1 MKEAEKD
8 EGNIEYKLIL
18 LRDDQKTIEHLAT
31 QMRYRLNEGGGEAFY
46 EIGVSD
52 DGDPVG
58 LDDKELE
65 LSLNVLEKAAKLVGA
80 KCRLLR
86 VGTGRLGKI
95 AEVHI
100 RVSREGNLPIFLEI
114 PLLGNVDAGKSSLVG
129 VLSTGELDN
138 GRGLAMSKVARYVH
152 EVKTGRTSS
161 ISTHPVGFSEDG
173 CIVNHSLTSPLDESQ
188 VFLKSS
194 KIINLIDLG
203 GHEKYLRTT
212 LKGIM
217 GRTPDYTLLII
228 GANAGVIGTT
238 KEHLGIAIALKIPIV
253 LVITKIDM
261 VDHERIEYV
270 LNDVLKLLK
279 MPGVDKIPLV
289 VRGIDDVSVAVKTIQ
304 SGRVTPVFLISNK
317 TGEGLDLLK
326 LFLNLLPPRMR
337 WEEKLDKPFMMYV
350 DDKFNVKGVG
360 VVVSGVVLQGSIGID
375 DYVQIGPF
383 DDGSSRLV
391 KIKSIH
397 LHRIP
402 VQRVFPGQDVCLAL
416 SNIEYD
422 EVLKGMCVLDK
433 SEVLKPVRIFEAKV
447 TVLHHPTT
455 IWRGYNAVIHIHT
468 VRQAA
473 ELVDSSREPLRTGIT
488 AHVKFSFKYRPV
500 YIRVGDWFVFREGRT
515 RGIGLVTAII
525 G

>member
-1 MKEAEKD
+1 LKEAERD
-8 EGNIEYKLIL
+8 EGNVEYKLVL
-18 LRDDQKTIEHLAT
+18 LKDDQKTIEHLAT

-52 DGDPVG
+52 DGNPVG
-58 LDDKELE
+58 LDDKALE
-65 LSLNVLEKAAKLVGA
+65 LSLNVLEKAAKLIGA

-95 AEVHI
+95 AEVHV
-100 RVSREGNLPIFLEI
+100 RVSREGNLPILLEI
-114 PLLGNVDAGKSSLVG
+114 PVIGNVDAGKSSLVG
-129 VLSTGELDN
+129 VLTTGELDN
-138 GRGLAMSKVARYVH
+138 GRGSAMSKVARYIH

-161 ISTHPVGFSEDG
+161 ISIHPIGFSEDG

-217 GRTPDYTLLII
+217 GRAPDYALLVV
-228 GANAGVIGTT
+228 GANAGVVGTT
-238 KEHLGIAIALKIPIV
+238 KEHLGIAVALKIPII
-253 LVITKIDM
+253 LVISKIDM
-261 VDHERIEYV
+261 VNHERIEYV
-270 LNDVLKLLK
+270 LDDVFKLLK
-279 MPGVDKIPLV
+279 MPGVDKIPIL
-289 VRGIDDVSVAVKTIQ
+289 VRGVDDISVAVKTIQ

-317 TGEGLDLLK
+317 TGEGLNLLK
-326 LFLNLLPPRMR
+326 LFLNLLPPRMK
-337 WEEKLDKPFMMYV
+337 WEEKLNEPFMMYV

-397 LHRIP
+397 LHRVP

-416 SNIEYD
+416 SNIEYG
-422 EVLKGMCVLDK
+422 EVLKGMCLLDK
-433 SEVLKPVRIFEAKV
+433 SEILKPVRVFEAKI
-447 TVLHHPTT
+447 TILHHPTT

-468 VRQAA
+468 IRQTA
-473 ELVDSSREPLRTGIT
+473 ELLESSREPLRTGVT
-488 AHVKFSFKYRPV
+488 AYVKFGFKYRPV
-500 YIRVGDWFVFREGRT
+500 YIRTGDWFVFREGRT
-515 RGIGLVTAII
+515 RGIGFVTNII
-525 G
+525 S

>member
-1 MKEAEKD
+1 MREAEKD
-8 EGNIEYKLIL
+8 EGNVEYKLLL

-31 QMRYRLNEGGGEAFY
+31 QIRYRLNEGGGEAFY

-52 DGDPVG
+52 DGDPIG
-58 LDDKELE
+58 LSDRELD
-65 LSLNVLEKAAKLVGA
+65 LSLSILERAAKLVGA
-80 KCRLLR
+80 RCKLLR

-100 RVSREGNLPIFLEI
+100 RVCREGNLPIFLEI

-129 VLSTGELDN
+129 VLSTGELDD
-138 GRGLAMSKVARYVH
+138 GRGLAMSKIARYIH

-161 ISTHPVGFSEDG
+161 ISVHPIGFSEDG
-173 CIVNHSLTSPLDESQ
+173 DIVNYGLTSPLDESQ

-203 GHEKYLRTT
+203 GHERYLRTT

-217 GRTPDYTLLII
+217 GRIPDYAILVV

-238 KEHLGIAIALKIPIV
+238 KEHLGIATALRIPII

-261 VDHERIEYV
+261 VNSEKIEQV
-270 LNDVLKLLK
+270 LSDIFKLLK

-289 VRGIDDVSVAVKTIQ
+289 IRGIDDVSVAVKTIQ

-317 TGEGLDLLK
+317 TGEGLNMLK

-383 DDGSSRLV
+383 NDGSSRLV
-391 KIKSIH
+391 RIKSIH
-397 LHRIP
+397 LHRTP

-422 EVLKGMCVLDK
+422 EVLKGMCILDK
-433 SEVLKPVRIFEAKV
+433 SEILKPVRVFEAKV

-455 IWRGYNAVIHIHT
+455 IWRGYNAVIHVHT
-468 VRQAA
+468 IRQTA
-473 ELVDSSREPLRTGIT
+473 ELVESSREPLRTGVT
-488 AHVKFSFKYRPV
+488 AYVKFSFKYRPV
-500 YIRVGDWFVFREGRT
+500 YIRAGDWFIFREGRT
-515 RGIGLVTAII
+515 RGIGIVTAIV

>member
-1 MKEAEKD
+1 
-8 EGNIEYKLIL
+8 
-18 LRDDQKTIEHLAT
+18 
-31 QMRYRLNEGGGEAFY
+31 MRYRLNEGGGEAFY

-52 DGDPVG
+52 DGDLIG
-58 LDDKELE
+58 LDDRELE

-86 VGTGRLGKI
+86 IGTGRVGKI

-129 VLSTGELDN
+129 VLSTGEMDD
-138 GRGLAMSKVARYVH
+138 GRGLAMRKVARYIH
-152 EVKTGRTSS
+152 EIKTGRTSS
-161 ISTHPVGFSEDG
+161 ISIHPIGFSEDG
-173 CIVNHSLTSPLDESQ
+173 DVVNHSLTSPLDESQ

-212 LKGIM
+212 LKGLM
-217 GRTPDYTLLII
+217 GRTPDYALLLV

-238 KEHLGIAIALKIPIV
+238 KEHLGIATALKIPIIMI
-253 LVITKIDM
+253 ITKIDM
-261 VDHERIEYV
+261 VSSEKIEQV
-270 LNDVLKLLK
+270 LNDVFKLLK
-279 MPGVDKIPLV
+279 MPGVDKIPLMI
-289 VRGIDDVSVAVKTIQ
+289 RGVDDISVAVKTIQ
-304 SGRVTPVFLISNK
+304 SGRVTPVFLVSNK
-317 TGEGLDLLK
+317 TGEGLNLLK

-350 DDKFNVKGVG
+350 EDKFNVKGVG
-360 VVVSGVVLQGSIGID
+360 VVVSGVVLQGSIGVD

-397 LHRIP
+397 LHRTP
-402 VQRVFPGQDVCLAL
+402 VQRVFPGQNVCLAL
-416 SNIEYD
+416 SSIEYD
-422 EVLKGMCVLDK
+422 EVLKGMCILDK
-433 SEVLKPVRIFEAKV
+433 SEVLRPVRIFEAKV
-447 TVLHHPTT
+447 TILHHPTT

-468 VRQAA
+468 IRQTA
-473 ELVDSSREPLRTGIT
+473 ELIESSREPLRTGVT
-488 AHVKFSFKYRPV
+488 SYVKFSFKYRPV
-500 YIRVGDWFVFREGRT
+500 HIRAGDWFVFREGRT
-515 RGIGLVTAII
+515 RGIGLVTAIV